1 MRVQPIFIYVRVE
14 TTRQFCSIEFYSLTS
29 ICAGV
34 LCSMSFCFS
43 IVASRLKLSNRHS
56 IRHDVCSV
64 DVKPEKLTLHDRV
77 PPTQWSPLLAV
88 PRILFVSSLLLVL
101 PFSQPPILCSL
112 CVPLLAPAEPMI
124 LATLRFCDAVSPRQS
139 QTTLD
144 LLQARSNCNAR
155 QSNTVSAATFFR

>member
-1 MRVQPIFIYVRVE
+1 MRAQPIFIHVRVE

-34 LCSMSFCFS
+34 LCSVTFCFW
-43 IVASRLKLSNRHS
+43 IVASLSKLNNCHS
-56 IRHDVCSV
+56 VRHDVCFV
-64 DVKPEKLTLHDRV
+64 DREPGELTLRDEV
-77 PPTQWSPLLAV
+77 PPAQWPTLPAV
-88 PRILFVSSLLLVL
+88 ALILFVSSLLLVA
-101 PFSQPPILCSL
+101 PFSQPPILCGL

-124 LATLRFCDAVSPRQS
+124 LATLRFCDALSPRQN